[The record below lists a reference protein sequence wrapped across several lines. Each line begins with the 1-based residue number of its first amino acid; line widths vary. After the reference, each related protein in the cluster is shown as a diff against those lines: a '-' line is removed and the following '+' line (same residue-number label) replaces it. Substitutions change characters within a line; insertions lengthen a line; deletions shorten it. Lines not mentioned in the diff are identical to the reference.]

1 MRTKVYQTVFLVAAK
16 RWDKISTNLM
26 TICSFIATL
35 LLIGVHQAALA
46 QEPTTKIRISNSA
59 LSVTALPLVAAREWN
74 LFREQ
79 GLQAEVI
86 MMNPAISNPAI
97 AAGEIDYTAGVGPG
111 SVAATLAG
119 LPLRAVWFSSNR
131 ISYFVTTSPQ
141 NQSLQDLKGKK
152 IGITGGLGGTNHVAL
167 IVALEKL
174 GFNPK
179 DFIILTTPTA
189 ELLRSLESG
198 FVDAASLNPPT
209 VFFAQRKG
217 FHRVLDIGSLVEM
230 PGGGLTTLIKTIKSK
245 PDEVRKVIR
254 SLQTA
259 KDAIRKSR
267 DKTVELMVRTLKMD
281 RDIASSTYDVYLR
294 SLSIDGV
301 PAPEGM
307 NNLVRSVKAQGRF
320 ADRTISFEDVADD
333 SLAKEVAKELGYKPK

>member
-1 MRTKVYQTVFLVAAK
+1 MRTEVYQTVFLVAAK
-16 RWDKISTNLM
+16 RCDKISTKLM

-35 LLIGVHQAALA
+35 LLIGVHQAAFA
-46 QEPTTKIRISNSA
+46 QEPTTKIRIANSA

-74 LFREQ
+74 LFRQQ

-97 AAGEIDYTAGVGPG
+97 AAGEIDYIAGVGPG

-167 IVALEKL
+167 IVAIEKL
-174 GFNPK
+174 GLNPK

-209 VFFAQRKG
+209 VFFAQQKG

-230 PGGGLTTLIKTIKSK
+230 PGGGLTTLIKTIRSK
-245 PDEVRKVIR
+245 PNEVRKVIR

-259 KDAIRKSR
+259 KDAIRKSKE
-267 DKTVELMVRTLKMD
+267 KTLELMVRTLKMD

-307 NNLVRSVKAQGRF
+307 NNLVRSVKSQGRF

>member
-1 MRTKVYQTVFLVAAK
+1 
-16 RWDKISTNLM
+16 M
-26 TICSFIATL
+26 TIRSFIATL
-35 LLIGVHQAALA
+35 LLIGVHQAAFA
-46 QEPTTKIRISNSA
+46 QEPTTKIRIANSA

-97 AAGEIDYTAGVGPG
+97 AAGEIDYIAGVGPG

-131 ISYFVTTSPQ
+131 ISYFVTTSPE
-141 NQSLQDLKGKK
+141 NQSLPDLKGKK

-167 IVALEKL
+167 IVAIEKL
-174 GFNPK
+174 GLNPK

-230 PGGGLTTLIKTIKSK
+230 PGGGLTTLIKTIRSK
-245 PDEVRKVIR
+245 PNEVRKVIR

-259 KDAIRKSR
+259 KDAIRKSK
-267 DKTVELMVRTLKMD
+267 DKTLELMVRTLKID
-281 RDIASSTYDVYLR
+281 RDIASSTYDVYLK

-307 NNLVRSVKAQGRF
+307 NNLVRSVKSQGRF

-333 SLAKEVAKELGYKPK
+333 SLAKEVAKELGYKLQ

>member
-1 MRTKVYQTVFLVAAK
+1 MRTEVYQTVFLVAAK
-16 RWDKISTNLM
+16 RCDKISTKLM

-35 LLIGVHQAALA
+35 LLIGVHQAAFA
-46 QEPTTKIRISNSA
+46 QEPTTKIRIANSA

-97 AAGEIDYTAGVGPG
+97 AAGEIDYIAGVGPG

-174 GFNPK
+174 GLNPK

-259 KDAIRKSR
+259 KDAIRKSK
-267 DKTVELMVRTLKMD
+267 DKTLELMVRTLKMD

-307 NNLVRSVKAQGRF
+307 NNLVRSVKSQGRF

-333 SLAKEVAKELGYKPK
+333 SLAKEVAKELGYKAK

>member
-1 MRTKVYQTVFLVAAK
+1 
-16 RWDKISTNLM
+16 
-26 TICSFIATL
+26 
-35 LLIGVHQAALA
+35 
-46 QEPTTKIRISNSA
+46 
-59 LSVTALPLVAAREWN
+59 
-74 LFREQ
+74 
-79 GLQAEVI
+79 
-86 MMNPAISNPAI
+86 
-97 AAGEIDYTAGVGPG
+97 
-111 SVAATLAG
+111 VAATLAG

-131 ISYFVTTSPQ
+131 ISYFVTTSAQ
-141 NQSLQDLKGKK
+141 NKSLQDLKGKK

-167 IVALEKL
+167 VVALEKL

-230 PGGGLTTLIKTIKSK
+230 PGGGLTTLIKTIASK

-254 SLQTA
+254 ALQTA
-259 KDAIRKSR
+259 KDAIRKSK
-267 DKTVELMVRTLKMD
+267 DKTLELMVRTLKMD
-281 RDIASSTYDVYLR
+281 RDIASSTYDVYIT

-301 PAPEGM
+301 PAREGM
-307 NNLVRSVKAQGRF
+307 NNLVRSVQSQARF
-320 ADRTISFEDVADD
+320 ADRKVSFEDVADD
-333 SLAKEVAKELGYKPK
+333 SLSKEVAKELGYKVK

>member
-1 MRTKVYQTVFLVAAK
+1 MK
-16 RWDKISTNLM
+16 RERISTNVIM
-26 TICSFIATL
+26 ISFFSGIL
-35 LLIGVHQAALA
+35 LLVNFHRTAFG
-46 QEPTTKIRISNSA
+46 QEPPTKIRISNSA

-74 LFREQ
+74 FFREQ
-79 GLQAEVI
+79 GLQAEII

-97 AAGEIDYTAGVGPG
+97 AAGEIDYVAGVGPG
-111 SVAATLAG
+111 SVSATLAG

-141 NQSLQDLKGKK
+141 NKSLQDLKGKK
-152 IGITGGLGGTNHVAL
+152 IGITGGIGGTNHVAL
-167 IVALEKL
+167 VVALEKV

-179 DFIILTTPTA
+179 DFIILTTPTP

-198 FVDAASLNPPT
+198 FVDAASLNPPS

-230 PGGGLTTLIKTIKSK
+230 PGGGLTTLIKTITSK

-254 SLQTA
+254 ALQTA
-259 KDAIRKSR
+259 KDAIRKSK
-267 DKTVELMVRTLKMD
+267 DKTLELMVRTLKMD
-281 RDIASSTYDVYLR
+281 RDIASSTYDVYLT

-301 PAPEGM
+301 PAREGM
-307 NNLVRSVKAQGRF
+307 NNLVRSVKSQARF
-320 ADRTISFEDVADD
+320 ADRNVSFEEVADD
-333 SLAKEVAKELGYKPK
+333 SLAKEVAKELGYKVK

>member
-1 MRTKVYQTVFLVAAK
+1 MMIWF
-16 RWDKISTNLM
+16 
-26 TICSFIATL
+26 FIATL
-35 LLIGVHQAALA
+35 WLLGVHQIAFS
-46 QEPTTKIRISNSA
+46 QEPSAKIRIANSA

-74 LFREQ
+74 FFREQ
-79 GLQAEVI
+79 GLQPEVI

-97 AAGEIDYTAGVGPG
+97 AAGEIDYIAGVGPG

-152 IGITGGLGGTNHVAL
+152 IGVTGGLGGTNHVAL

-174 GFNPK
+174 GLNPK

-209 VFFAQRKG
+209 VFFAQQ
-217 FHRVLDIGSLVEM
+217 
-230 PGGGLTTLIKTIKSK
+230 
-245 PDEVRKVIR
+245 KV
-254 SLQTA
+254 
-259 KDAIRKSR
+259 
-267 DKTVELMVRTLKMD
+267 
-281 RDIASSTYDVYLR
+281 ST
-294 SLSIDGV
+294 GCW
-301 PAPEGM
+301 
-307 NNLVRSVKAQGRF
+307 
-320 ADRTISFEDVADD
+320 ISD
-333 SLAKEVAKELGYKPK
+333 P